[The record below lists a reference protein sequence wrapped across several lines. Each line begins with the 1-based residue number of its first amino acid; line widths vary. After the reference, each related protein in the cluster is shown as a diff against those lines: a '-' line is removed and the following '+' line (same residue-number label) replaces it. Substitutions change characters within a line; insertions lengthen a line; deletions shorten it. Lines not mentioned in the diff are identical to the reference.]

1 MLHFE
6 TLMIKF
12 IIKLHPEIAIKSRSV
27 RKRFT
32 KLLENNIRIL
42 GQRFDEGVKVLNNWD
57 NLVLVSDK
65 DDEDSRLALID
76 ILKSIP
82 GIMQFIEVAET
93 PYETID
99 DIYQAALE
107 LNRDVI
113 AGKSFCVRCKRVGK
127 HDFSSGEVER
137 YVGGGLNQNVE
148 GARVQLSKPEVTV
161 KIEIKQDLAYI
172 VKETHTG
179 VAGFPLPS
187 QESVL
192 SLVSGG
198 FDSGVA
204 TYQMIRKGARTHYLF
219 FNLGGAAHE
228 IGVKQA
234 SYYLWN
240 KFSSTH
246 KVKFVSVDFDPV
258 VAEILENVEN
268 SQMGVI
274 LKRMMMRAGSA
285 VAEKM
290 GIDAIVTGES
300 LGQVSSQTLA
310 NLSIIDRVTDTLIL
324 RPLIQHDKQEII
336 DIARA
341 IGTAD
346 MAEVMP
352 EYCGVISKKPTVKA
366 KIGKILAEE
375 EKFDFDV
382 LDTVIENARVMDIR
396 DIAKEA
402 KEEVKDAE
410 SVSDLPKDAVVV
422 DIRSPEEED
431 NNPLEVEDHEV
442 IHLPFFRLGTKF
454 ADLPQDKEYYLYCD
468 KGVMSQ
474 LQALILHDQGYKTVK
489 VYRP

>member
-1 MLHFE
+1 
-6 TLMIKF
+6 
-12 IIKLHPEIAIKSRSV
+12 
-27 RKRFT
+27 
-32 KLLENNIRIL
+32 
-42 GQRFDEGVKVLNNWD
+42 
-57 NLVLVSDK
+57 
-65 DDEDSRLALID
+65 
-76 ILKSIP
+76 
-82 GIMQFIEVAET
+82 
-93 PYETID
+93 
-99 DIYQAALE
+99 
-107 LNRDVI
+107 VI

-148 GARVQLSKPEVTV
+148 GARVQLSKPEVRV

-172 VKETHTG
+172 LKETHTG

-366 KIGKILAEE
+366 KILPILA
-375 EKFDFDV
+375 
-382 LDTVIENARVMDIR
+382 LTVGFLEMTPQYSGITSAISAVPMARAIS
-396 DIAKEA
+396 II
-402 KEEVKDAE
+402 
-410 SVSDLPKDAVVV
+410 SCLS
-422 DIRSPEEED
+422 
-431 NNPLEVEDHEV
+431 
-442 IHLPFFRLGTKF
+442 
-454 ADLPQDKEYYLYCD
+454 C
-468 KGVMSQ
+468 
-474 LQALILHDQGYKTVK
+474 
-489 VYRP
+489 

>member
-1 MLHFE
+1 
-6 TLMIKF
+6 MIKF

-42 GQRFDEGVKVLNNWD
+42 GQRFDEDVKVHNNWD
-57 NLVLVSDK
+57 NLVLVSEK
-65 DDEDSRLALID
+65 DDEESRLALID
-76 ILKSIP
+76 ILKNIP

-93 PYETID
+93 PFESID
-99 DIYQAALE
+99 DIYQAALA

-127 HDFSSGEVER
+127 HDFNSGEVER

-172 VKETHTG
+172 VKETHFG
-179 VAGFPLPS
+179 IAGFPLPS

-246 KVKFVSVDFDPV
+246 KVKFVAVDFDPV

-274 LKRMMMRAGSA
+274 LKRMMMRAGSV

-336 DIARA
+336 DIARE

-375 EKFDFDV
+375 EKFDFDI

-402 KEEVKDAE
+402 QEEVADAE

-431 NNPLEVEDHEV
+431 NNPLDIEGHDVV
-442 IHLPFFRLGTKF
+442 HLPFFRLATKF
-454 ADLPQDKEYYLYCD
+454 SDLPKDKEYYLYCD

-474 LQALILHDQGYKTVK
+474 LQALILHAEGYKTVK

>member
-1 MLHFE
+1 
-6 TLMIKF
+6 MIKF

-65 DDEDSRLALID
+65 YDEDSRLALID

-93 PYETID
+93 PFETID

-172 VKETHTG
+172 LKETHTG

-375 EKFDFDV
+375 EKLDFDV

-454 ADLPQDKEYYLYCD
+454 ADLPQDKEYYLYCN

>member
-1 MLHFE
+1 
-6 TLMIKF
+6 MIKF

-65 DDEDSRLALID
+65 YDEDSRLALID

-93 PYETID
+93 PFETID

-127 HDFSSGEVER
+127 HHFSSGEVER

-172 VKETHTG
+172 LKETHTG

-375 EKFDFDV
+375 EKLDFDV

>member
-1 MLHFE
+1 
-6 TLMIKF
+6 MIKF

-65 DDEDSRLALID
+65 YDEDSRLALID

-93 PYETID
+93 PFETID

-172 VKETHTG
+172 LKETHTG

-187 QESVL
+187 QENVL

-375 EKFDFDV
+375 EKLDFDV

-454 ADLPQDKEYYLYCD
+454 ADLPQDKEYYLYCN

>member
-1 MLHFE
+1 
-6 TLMIKF
+6 MIKF

-65 DDEDSRLALID
+65 YDEDSRLALID

-93 PYETID
+93 PFETID

-127 HDFSSGEVER
+127 HHFSSGEVER

-375 EKFDFDV
+375 EKLDFDV